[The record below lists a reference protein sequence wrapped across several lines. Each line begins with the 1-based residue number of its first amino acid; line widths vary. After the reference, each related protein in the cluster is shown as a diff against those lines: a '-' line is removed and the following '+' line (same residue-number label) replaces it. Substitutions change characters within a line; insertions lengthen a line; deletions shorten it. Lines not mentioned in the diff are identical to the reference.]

1 MDMRLGIEPLH
12 VIERRHI
19 LKAVEACNGKV
30 AYAAELLEIGRATIY
45 RKMAEWTDGKVRHA
59 LKTMT
64 PKRDWARLVGS
75 EDGPLLRRRHCE
87 ERIELHGG
95 NLTEAAA
102 SMGVTIARLQYSMGV
117 WHRDNEAII
126 NEKARS
132 EGISADE
139 IEVMLRRRSM
149 EEHAQRCGFSITT
162 GYKMI
167 DEACALVGLRR
178 YRHWLFLC
186 KEQSS

>member
-1 MDMRLGIEPLH
+1 MAMRLGIEPLH

-19 LKAVEACNGKV
+19 EKAIAACDGRV
-30 AYAAELLEIGRATIY
+30 LYAAELLEVGRSTLY
-45 RKMAEWTDGKVRHA
+45 RKMAEWNDGKTHHA
-59 LKTMT
+59 FKKPT
-64 PKRDWARLVGS
+64 PERNWAKLVGS
-75 EDGPLLRRRHCE
+75 ESGSLKRRRHCE
-87 ERIELHGG
+87 QRIELHGG
-95 NLTEAAA
+95 HLAEAAA
-102 SMGVTIARLQYSMGV
+102 SMGVTVARLQYSLGV
-117 WHRDNEAII
+117 WHRDNEVMIRS
-126 NEKARS
+126 KAKS
-132 EGISADE
+132 EGVSDDE
-139 IEVMLRRRSM
+139 VEVMLRRRSM

>member
-12 VIERRHI
+12 VIEQRHI
-19 LKAVEACNGKV
+19 LKAIEVCHGNV
-30 AYAAELLEIGRATIY
+30 RYAAELLEMGRATIY
-45 RKMAEWTDGKVRHA
+45 RKLAECGDGKVHHA
-59 LKTMT
+59 FKKPTRQ
-64 PKRDWARLVGS
+64 RDWAKLVGS
-75 EDGPLLRRRHCE
+75 QDGPLKQRRRAE
-87 ERIELHGG
+87 SAIESHGG

-102 SMGVTIARLQYSMGV
+102 SMGVTIARLQYSMGI

-126 NEKARS
+126 NEKARN